1 MEGRTATAHPSEDQ
15 LERFLA
21 DRLAPA
27 GQERVARHLLAGC
40 GVCSRKLI
48 AQAPDPMLDRAGE
61 NRRQKNA
68 RDFLRDRVLKV
79 ALEQESRWRTDE
91 KKLARSLV
99 LLRES
104 PRGYDGLTFRQVQ
117 ALHGPPLVEAL
128 LQRSFELRYRDPKG
142 MRWLA
147 YNAVKAAE
155 SLRAESHDPLFRFDL
170 QARAWA
176 ELGNAYK
183 VCDEYAEAEAAF
195 RQARALFRQGSGDLR
210 LLARLATLEA
220 SFRSTQ
226 RRLAEAH
233 ELFEGIYRI
242 YLQLEDPHLAGLT
255 LISKGICSHYEGRSR
270 HAVESLRAGLSLTD
284 PDRDEPSVSA
294 GLQSLVTT
302 LAGCGE
308 YRQAGE
314 VLLKS
319 GLRQAFAEDPLNL
332 LRLRWSE
339 GKILAGIRNISR
351 AEHALLG
358 VHAGFLDLGQEAE
371 VAFVGLDLIPVLL
384 QQGKSQAAREVARM
398 AYGRFR
404 DLGIHQEAAKARR
417 YLA

>member
-1 MEGRTATAHPSEDQ
+1 MSHLSENEV
-15 LERFLA
+15 ERLLA
-21 DRLAPA
+21 ARLGPA
-27 GQERVARHLLAGC
+27 ERERVVRHLSAGC
-40 GVCSRKLI
+40 GLCSRRLVE
-48 AQAPDPMLDRAGE
+48 QAPDRLLQEAADGRRRKAGP
-61 NRRQKNA
+61 
-68 RDFLRDRVLKV
+68 DSLRDHTLAIALK
-79 ALEQESRWRTDE
+79 QEARWRTDE
-91 KKLARSLV
+91 KKLARSLEI
-99 LLRES
+99 LRAS
-104 PRGYDGLTFRQVQ
+104 PRGYDDLSFRQVQ
-117 ALHGPPLVEAL
+117 ALHGQPLVEAL

-155 SLRAESHDPLFRFDL
+155 SLRAEDHGPLFLFDM

-195 RQARALFRQGSGDLR
+195 RQARALLRQGSGDLR

-233 ELFEGIYRI
+233 ELFDGIYRI
-242 YLQLEDPHLAGLT
+242 YLRLEDQHLAGLT

-270 HAVESLRAGLSLTD
+270 QAVESLRAGLSLTD
-284 PDRDEPSVSA
+284 SDRDEPSVSA
-294 GLQSLVTT
+294 GRQSLVTT

-351 AEHALLG
+351 AEHALLE

-384 QQGKSQAAREVARM
+384 QQGKSQAAREVARL

-417 YLA
+417 YLV